1 MCSLIWLSHESGLW
15 ARVGVR
21 TLFLKVVIIQD
32 MKGWALVQKKKISD
46 SLVSTY
52 TTFSCIKFFKN
63 VNFLCQSKDDKC

>member
-1 MCSLIWLSHESGLW
+1 
-15 ARVGVR
+15 
-21 TLFLKVVIIQD
+21 

-46 SLVSTY
+46 GLVLTY